1 MATRDVG
8 SEPWQVCVCLWG
20 VPLLACIYME
30 HSPNLRVLGSHSK
43 RTSPNLRQL
52 APSTHGKMCPPV
64 QDGAPQSSFEVPQPS
79 TFSAPSLDISYERIT
94 MQKVVTRTRKTT
106 ALGCSGSCFFP
117 TLGQCKVN
125 HIRYAVQR

>member
-8 SEPWQVCVCLWG
+8 SEPWQVVVVGGSSYW
-20 VPLLACIYME
+20 LAYIWKC
-30 HSPNLRVLGSHSK
+30 SPNLRVLGSHSK

-52 APSTHGKMCPPV
+52 APSTHGKMSPPV

-106 ALGCSGSCFFP
+106 ALGCQWSFYFP
-117 TLGQCKVN
+117 TLGHCKVN